1 MENWNNELDEKFHI
15 NISLPGV
22 FIDSW
27 SQQPWNTGDS
37 QQQEAFYRET
47 GKLWDFSQEM
57 DLFDFMTIEDVL
69 EEIEELRAEVKW
81 LSDVIT
87 NNISQLMTKVEEN
100 KEFILR
106 NAEDINALTSD
117 VDDLVANMAKLPMG
131 TIIPWTPRPD
141 ADTSNNSD
149 IPDHW
154 QACDGSIIRNGPW
167 AGRSTPDLNEQ
178 RRFLRGGPE
187 KDVLMM
193 ED

>member
-1 MENWNNELDEKFHI
+1 MF
-15 NISLPGV
+15 
-22 FIDSW
+22 
-27 SQQPWNTGDS
+27 
-37 QQQEAFYRET
+37 
-47 GKLWDFSQEM
+47 
-57 DLFDFMTIEDVL
+57 
-69 EEIEELRAEVKW
+69 
-81 LSDVIT
+81 
-87 NNISQLMTKVEEN
+87 
-100 KEFILR
+100 
-106 NAEDINALTSD
+106 TSD

-154 QACDGSIIRNGPW
+154 QACDGSIIRDGPW

-193 ED
+193 EDDSIKIPQLTYQDYFYNNFLISTQEFKIDFHNRKRNYLNRK